1 MIDYVTVNEYE
12 YLKYHYYAAFKLDF
26 RAKDVTTGKFVYAD
40 ELKVGEKIAVGTNCD
55 NMRSQQVLA
64 KRSVATALEQT
75 SIIHL
80 DHQ

>member
-40 ELKVGEKIAVGTNCD
+40 ELKVGEK
-55 NMRSQQVLA
+55 SQSAQ
-64 KRSVATALEQT
+64 TAM
-75 SIIHL
+75 I
-80 DHQ
+80 